1 MSSNISFIIYDSSK
15 YEKTVFKEIN
25 MLKNALLE
33 KLEQDYF
40 IFDKSG
46 HEYQKDNIQEIQI
59 YKNEKQLEF
68 IIYNSTD
75 FTLKDSFS
83 LNDIQNK
90 ILHQLEIERL
100 LTSYLKSK
108 KSILEKSF
116 IICKEIMEKCND
128 LKENDGE
135 ELKNFENNF
144 PENNEEL
151 KTYFKMIKHSMKQIQ
166 DLFPKYKDNIETIEQ
181 MYNQTIIGIDKIIN
195 LELKEKSN
203 YNNED
208 YDELKK
214 IFIKYN
220 SDIKQKIAK
229 IINNQQL
236 TYNLESKI
244 NELLIYGE
252 KINFYINLGE
262 IPKLYDICK
271 SKLEE
276 ELKRRSYFKYI
287 YNQII
292 EFLDTNF
299 IAKEFEQRKKFFES
313 NLKLGPNTKME
324 KKTIDIINRI
334 FDIEQ
339 IKIDEE
345 LKKKIKE
352 RDLNISGN
360 KLMLD
365 DSNDSNNNKNNFDE
379 YLLNNLNDLQKYLD
393 GLLNIIY
400 INNEKKENN
409 EKNDKDNNNNNNIN
423 ISEEKIKNEFYDK
436 FKGEIEEIKKNL
448 KNFFVPELNQ
458 QKILDIIENRIFKSL
473 SNLNINNNTTN
484 NNSQEQI
491 QNNKNNNNLDLQK
504 IDSFNELLGSQIGLS
519 DFSCIKNIRNNNC
532 KQINPQ
538 LISKYFID
546 TYSKFLW
553 FYNKVYECLYI
564 YITDPEKKYN
574 IQLIKEEPHLVN
586 NCLVEILNENKK
598 LKKKIKDIKKAMNH

>member
-1 MSSNISFIIYDSSK
+1 MSSNISFIIYDSSN
-15 YEKTVFKEIN
+15 YEFKKFNDIN
-25 MLKNALLE
+25 MLKNLLLE

-40 IFDKSG
+40 IFDNSG
-46 HEYQKDNIQEIQI
+46 HEYQKDNMHEIQI
-59 YKNEKQLEF
+59 NKNEKKLEF
-68 IIYNSTD
+68 IIYNSND
-75 FTLKDSFS
+75 FTLKDSFQ
-83 LNDIQNK
+83 LKDIKDK
-90 ILHQLEIERL
+90 ILNQLEIEKIL
-100 LTSYLKSK
+100 NSYLKSK
-108 KSILEKSF
+108 KNILEKSF
-116 IICKEIMEKCND
+116 RICKEINEKCTD
-128 LKENDGE
+128 LKEDDGE
-135 ELKNFENNF
+135 ELQNFEKNF
-144 PENNEEL
+144 PQNNEEL
-151 KTYFKMIKHSMKQIQ
+151 KTYFKMIKNSNKQIQ

-181 MYNQTIIGIDKIIN
+181 MYNQNIIDIDKIIN
-195 LELKEKSN
+195 FELKNETN
-203 YNNED
+203 YKMED
-208 YDELKK
+208 YDELKNNF
-214 IFIKYN
+214 IQYNSFIK
-220 SDIKQKIAK
+220 KKIAK
-229 IINNQQL
+229 IIDNQQL

-262 IPKLYDICK
+262 IPRLYYTCK

-276 ELKRRSYFKYI
+276 ELKRRSYFNYI

-299 IAKEFEQRKKFFES
+299 MAKEFEQRKKFFES
-313 NLKLGPNTKME
+313 NLKLGVNIKME

-339 IKIDEE
+339 TKIDEE

-352 RDLNISGN
+352 HDLNNLDN
-360 KLMLD
+360 KLMSD

-400 INNEKKENN
+400 SNNKKKENN
-409 EKNDKDNNNNNNIN
+409 EKNDKDNNNTNIN
-423 ISEEKIKNEFYDK
+423 ISQEKIKNEFNDK
-436 FKGEIEEIKKNL
+436 FKGEIEEIKQNL
-448 KNFFVPELNQ
+448 KNFSVPELNQ
-458 QKILDIIENRIFKSL
+458 QTILDIIEHKIVKSL
-473 SNLNINNNTTN
+473 TNINNNTTTK
-484 NNSQEQI
+484 NSQEQI
-491 QNNKNNNNLDLQK
+491 QNNNNNDLDLQK
-504 IDSFNELLGSQIGLS
+504 IDSYNEFLGSQIGLGDLS
-519 DFSCIKNIRNNNC
+519 YINNRNNNC
-532 KQINPQ
+532 KQMNPQ

-564 YITDPEKKYN
+564 YITDPENKYN